1 VEWSLFLPLLL
12 GAILFGVVSVAAGV
26 MSGRGN
32 EEGAERVRDYAF
44 LLLIAMGAWTVVLTL
59 LAIFDEPDEIWDMVT
74 IGLVIAVFF
83 VLLLLAFWGIS
94 LLIGMIGRG
103 TTRRRRVTT
112 EDL

>member
-12 GAILFGVVSVAAGV
+12 GAILYGLVSAVAGLMA
-26 MSGRGN
+26 GRGN
-32 EEGAERVRDYAF
+32 DEGAERVRDYAF
-44 LLLIAMGAWTVVLTL
+44 LLLLAMGVWTVILTL
-59 LAIFDEPDEIWDMVT
+59 LAAFDEPDEIWDMIT
-74 IGLVIAVFF
+74 IGLVIVVFF

-94 LLIGMIGRG
+94 LLMGLIGRG

>member
-12 GAILFGVVSVAAGV
+12 GAILFGVVSVVAGV

-32 EEGAERVRDYAF
+32 DEGAERVRDYAF
-44 LLLIAMGAWTVVLTL
+44 LLLLAMGAWTIVLTL
-59 LAIFDEPDEIWDMVT
+59 LAIFDEPDEIWDMIT
-74 IGLVIAVFF
+74 IGLVIIVFF

-94 LLIGMIGRG
+94 LLIGLIGRG